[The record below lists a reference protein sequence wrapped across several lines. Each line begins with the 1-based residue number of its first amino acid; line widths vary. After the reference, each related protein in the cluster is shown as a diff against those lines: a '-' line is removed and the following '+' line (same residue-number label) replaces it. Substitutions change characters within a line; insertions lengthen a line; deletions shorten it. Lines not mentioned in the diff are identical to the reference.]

1 MNTNSIINRLKAEI
15 DLLVKKEA
23 LIGLSEFPS
32 QLSEIKSEYIK
43 LINSVIE
50 DSQTLIKKLECEDIM
65 HERLQMQN
73 ESGKLIL
80 APNKVQIFEAK
91 IKEQQC

>member
-1 MNTNSIINRLKAEI
+1 MNTDSIINRLNAEI
-15 DLLVKKEA
+15 DLLVKKKA
-23 LIGLSEFPS
+23 LIEIREFPS

-50 DSQTLIKKLECEDIM
+50 DSQTLITKLKCKDIM

-73 ESGKLIL
+73 ESGKLTL